1 MSNKDALI
9 KDLETIIKLLADVWP
24 NDRENVAIAGAK
36 FEEVTNN
43 VDNNFGQFQK
53 LIDLSWQG
61 IKHLYEKDEYFMM
74 VKTATMQAVNTIRE
88 YVIEDGDIK
97 VEDFEKAYEELEK
110 SLEGGSESADSVIEL
125 DDEKAREIAENGEG
139 KKSESRQEKTEVFT
153 LDDLAAFLVMLNE
166 DDVQA
171 EDARQLDAI
180 VSYLFAHE
188 AADVTAPLKE
198 AMTEVEANNGAKGW
212 LKILSDKTEEALD
225 ISAQND
231 WTDSMEA
238 ETTVKTVEASPQK
251 EEVLQPSEEH
261 ADKPK
266 AASEVF
272 YIPEDIEADLV
283 GEFITECSELLE
295 MAESA
300 LLDLEEK
307 PNDDELINTIFRAFH
322 TIKGTSAFMALD
334 PISEFTHFVETLLSM
349 VREGD
354 LPFDRACADINFESI
369 DILNEMLDVVEVSGG
384 GDPLHKPE
392 AFDGMMAVLHAI
404 SEEGEKPAEALKAI
418 KGQEHALPETPIA
431 SNEEITDEA
440 VSSSANSKPAADKT
454 SSKSETESSVRVS
467 VERLDRLIDMV
478 GELVIAHS
486 VVAQDEAIPKDTELQ
501 KKVNHASKI
510 LRELQDSSLTLR
522 MVPLKATFHKMNRL
536 VRDLSRK
543 AGKQVKFSTFGE
555 DTEIDRNMVDII
567 NEPLIHMLRN
577 SLDHGVEEPEQRVA
591 NGKEATS
598 NISLS
603 ASQEGGK
610 VVIEIK
616 DDGRGIDKDVIFKKA
631 VEKGLIDPERNLT
644 DTEIYNLIFLPGF
657 SSAEKVTDLSGRGVG
672 MDVVRRSIEQLQGK
686 VDVDSELGSGTTIT
700 IELPFTL
707 AITDGMLVQIGTE
720 RFIVPTINIDMT
732 FRAEEKDL
740 FTMLGDSEQVNFR
753 GQSVPVIRLHKLF
766 DVKGAVEDIRKG
778 TLLVIKNSNRRYA
791 LLVDEVIGQ
800 QHLVGKSIHMPIKS
814 KHVSGGAILGD
825 GRVGLI
831 LDTGALVDPA
841 A

>member
-9 KDLETIIKLLADVWP
+9 KDLEAIIKLLADVWP

-74 VKTATMQAVNTIRE
+74 VKTAAMQAVNTIRE

-110 SLEGGSESADSVIEL
+110 SLEGGAESADSVIEL
-125 DDEKAREIAENGEG
+125 NDEKEREIAENGEG
-139 KKSESRQEKTEVFT
+139 KKKEPQQETAEPFT

-166 DDVQA
+166 DDLQP
-171 EDARQLDAI
+171 EDAQQLDAI
-180 VSYLFAHE
+180 VSYLFANE
-188 AADVTAPLKE
+188 AANVVAPLKE
-198 AMTEVEANNGAKGW
+198 AMAKVEANNGAKGW
-212 LKILSDKTEEALD
+212 LQILSDKTEEAIE

-231 WTDSMEA
+231 WDNSMDDEA
-238 ETTVKTVEASPQK
+238 VEASTQK
-251 EEVLQPSEEH
+251 EGTPESPEEQ
-261 ADKPK
+261 AEKPDTV
-266 AASEVF
+266 SEVF
-272 YIPEDIEADLV
+272 YIPEDIEEALV

-307 PNDDELINTIFRAFH
+307 PNDEELINTIFRAFH
-322 TIKGTSAFMALD
+322 TIKGTSAFMGLD

-369 DILNEMLDVVEVSGG
+369 DILNDMLDLVEVSHG
-384 GDPLHKPE
+384 GDPLHKPQ
-392 AFDGMMAVLHAI
+392 AFDGMMTVLYAI
-404 SEEGEKPAEALKAI
+404 SEKGEKPAEALKAI
-418 KGQEHALPETPIA
+418 IGEENTLPDSPVVEEEEDA
-431 SNEEITDEA
+431 NKVQKESGNSNSI
-440 VSSSANSKPAADKT
+440 ADKA
-454 SSKSETESSVRVS
+454 SGKSEKESSVRVS
-467 VERLDRLIDMV
+467 VGRLDRLIDMV

-486 VVAQDEAIPKDTELQ
+486 VVAQDEAISKDSELQ

-555 DTEIDRNMVDII
+555 ETEIDRNMVDII

-616 DDGRGIDKDVIFKKA
+616 DDGRGIDRDVILNKA
-631 VEKGLIDPERNLT
+631 IEKGLVDPDKKLT
-644 DTEIYNLIFLPGF
+644 DKEIYSLIFLPGF

-686 VDVDSELGSGTTIT
+686 VDVDSELGTGTTIT

-707 AITDGMLVQIGTE
+707 AITDGMLVRIGAE

-732 FRAEEKDL
+732 FRAEGKDL

-766 DVKGAVEDIRKG
+766 DVKGAVEDIQKG
-778 TLLVIKNSNRRYA
+778 TLLVIKNSNSRYA

-800 QHLVGKSIHMPIKS
+800 QQLVGKSIHMLTKT
-814 KHVSGGAILGD
+814 KHISGGAILGD